1 MRCCD
6 CEFRRQC
13 DEREQVLTA
22 FVKCYK
28 RDALLA
34 NKTRSAAPATNA
46 DHIRAM
52 SDDELAEQLVINVDG
67 LSKKRVYLAAP
78 VGEIFARRDIAE
90 AHTLEWLQQP
100 YKEDE
105 T

>member
-1 MRCCD
+1 MKCLTHDIEVNYPCSPACPLFGD
-6 CEFRRQC
+6 CIASFSREVKRRV
-13 DEREQVLTA
+13 R
-22 FVKCYK
+22 
-28 RDALLA
+28 
-34 NKTRSAAPATNA
+34 TNA

-52 SDDELAEQLVINVDG
+52 SDEELAEQLVINVDG

-78 VGEIFARRDIAE
+78 VGEIYARRDIAE
-90 AHTLEWLQQP
+90 AHVLAWLQQP

>member
-1 MRCCD
+1 MMKQNLCD
-6 CEFRRQC
+6 SCVADCGHYIEPGEFVVECGAYRP
-13 DEREQVLTA
+13 
-22 FVKCYK
+22 
-28 RDALLA
+28 
-34 NKTRSAAPATNA
+34 PATNA

-52 SDDELAEQLVINVDG
+52 SDEELAEQLVINVDG

-90 AHTLEWLQQP
+90 AHVLVWLQQP